1 MLETVIVNTVTV
13 PNLNYNLEDLISNIQ
28 KLLNFSK
35 PLIMIGKFSNPHFPT
50 GISNKYVHISK
61 SL

>member
-1 MLETVIVNTVTV
+1 MVETVIVNTVTV

-28 KLLNFSK
+28 KLLNLSK
-35 PLIMIGKFSNPHFPT
+35 PLIMIGKFSNPHFPN